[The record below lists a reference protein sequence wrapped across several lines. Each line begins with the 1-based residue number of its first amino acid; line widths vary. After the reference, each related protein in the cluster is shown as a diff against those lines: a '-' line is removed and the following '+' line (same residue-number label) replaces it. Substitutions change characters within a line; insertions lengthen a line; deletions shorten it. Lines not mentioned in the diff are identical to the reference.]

1 MLERE
6 TRNGHYWLVYCLFTL
21 FRSFV
26 IKIPRENLKVDNCHR
41 WQVSYGGCKCG
52 QCSDAGGCVWLIW
65 CKALSSGIDRD
76 VESRVCVIITRIIWT
91 VILTVAPSWNISNNR
106 PLDYANNWSLVLKIS
121 EVVMKL
127 SPWEQ
132 KRVRIQVSLTYELFS
147 LFACFNCIET
157 ERQITQGE

>member
-1 MLERE
+1 M
-6 TRNGHYWLVYCLFTL
+6 VSCVVTL
-21 FRSFV
+21 LRSFV
-26 IKIPRENLKVDNCHR
+26 IKAPGENLKVDNCRH
-41 WQVSYGGCKCG
+41 WQVSYGGVNLDNALMPGAVCDEFDVKL
-52 QCSDAGGCVWLIW
+52 CSA
-65 CKALSSGIDRD
+65 GIDRD
-76 VESRVCVIITRIIWT
+76 VESRECVIITRIIWT

>member
-1 MLERE
+1 M
-6 TRNGHYWLVYCLFTL
+6 VSCVVTL
-21 FRSFV
+21 FGSFV
-26 IKIPRENLKVDNCHR
+26 IKAPGENLKVDNCR
-41 WQVSYGGCKCG
+41 QWQVSYGGVNLDNALMPGAVCDEFDVKL
-52 QCSDAGGCVWLIW
+52 CSA
-65 CKALSSGIDRD
+65 GIDRD
-76 VESRVCVIITRIIWT
+76 VESRECVIITRIIWT